1 MEFYTFKLPNGIRV
15 IHKQVNSPVSHC
27 GLIINAGSRDET
39 PEETGLAHF
48 IEHVLFKGTKKR
60 KTFHIL
66 SRMEDVGGEL
76 NAYTTREDTFIY
88 ASFMAPFYERAI
100 ELIADITFNSVFPAK
115 ELEREKDVVLDEINS
130 YKDSPADA
138 IFDDFEELLYPNH
151 PLGENILGTPDKVK
165 KFQKEDILKFIS
177 KNYNTD
183 EMVFSSV
190 GNINPTKLDKFLIKH
205 LEVIPENLRQ
215 YDRIPVKEKA
225 VFQKKSFK
233 EIYQSHSIIGAQ
245 TLSASDP
252 QRHVMYFLNNI
263 LGGPG
268 MNSRLNLGIREK
280 YGFAYSLESSYTP
293 LSDTGIFSIYF
304 GTDPRYTKKCT
315 ALVWKEMQKLKDK
328 ALGPSQLKKAQQQMI
343 GQIAI
348 GQENNCNL
356 MQSVAKSY
364 LTFNKVDSLEDV
376 NKKIMSISSAEL
388 QALAQEVLDKNSF
401 SSLQYKPKV
410 NGIHRR

>member
-88 ASFMAPFYERAI
+88 ASFMAPYYERAI
-100 ELIADITFNSVFPAK
+100 ELITDITFNSIFPAK

-130 YKDSPADA
+130 YKDAPADA

-165 KFQKEDILKFIS
+165 SFQKEDILKFIR

-190 GNINPTKLDKFLIKH
+190 GNIKPEKLEKYLKKH
-205 LEVIPENLRQ
+205 LEIIPENLRKHE
-215 YDRIPVKEKA
+215 RIPVTEKTT
-225 VFQKKSFK
+225 FQKESFK
-233 EIYQSHSIIGAQ
+233 EIYQAHSIIGAQ
-245 TLSASDP
+245 TLSAANP

-280 YGFAYSLESSYTP
+280 YGFAYSLESSFTP

-304 GTDPRYTKKCT
+304 GTDPQYTKKCT
-315 ALVWKEMQKLKDK
+315 ALVWKEMRKLKENP
-328 ALGPSQLKKAQQQMI
+328 LGPSQLKKAQQQMI

-356 MQSVAKSY
+356 MQSIAKSY

-376 NKKIMSISSAEL
+376 NEKIMSISGLEL
-388 QALAQEVLDKNSF
+388 QLLAQEVLDENKF
-401 SSLQYKPKV
+401 SSLQYKPKSKW
-410 NGIHRR
+410 NS

>member
-1 MEFYTFKLPNGIRV
+1 MEFYTFKLNNGIRV
-15 IHKQVNSPVSHC
+15 IHKQVDSPVSHC
-27 GLIINAGSRDET
+27 GLIINAGSRDEA
-39 PEETGLAHF
+39 PHETGLAHF

-100 ELIADITFNSVFPAK
+100 ELIADISFNSIFPKK
-115 ELEREKDVVLDEINS
+115 ELEREKDVILDEINS

-151 PLGENILGTPDKVK
+151 PLGENILGTPERVK
-165 KFQKEDILKFIS
+165 SFTKENILQFIR

-190 GNINPTKLDKFLIKH
+190 GNISPDKLQKYLAKH
-205 LEVIPENLRQ
+205 LEIIPANLRTHQ
-215 YDRIPVKEKA
+215 RIPVQEKA
-225 VFQKKSFK
+225 IFQKESYK
-233 EIYQSHSIIGAQ
+233 EIYQSHSIIGTQ
-245 TLSASDP
+245 SMDASNP

-268 MNSRLNLGIREK
+268 MNSRLNLAIREK

-304 GTDPRYTKKCT
+304 GTDPQYTKKCT
-315 ALVWKEMQKLKDK
+315 ALVWKEMRKLKNN
-328 ALGPSQLKKAQQQMI
+328 ALGPSQIKKAKQQMI

-348 GQENNCNL
+348 SQENNCNL
-356 MQSVAKSY
+356 MQSIAKSY
-364 LTFNKVDSLEDV
+364 LTFNKVDSLEEV
-376 NKKIMSISSAEL
+376 NQKIMSISASAL
-388 QALAQEVLDKNSF
+388 QDLAQEVLQENKF
-401 SSLQYKPKV
+401 SSLQYKPKK
-410 NGIHRR
+410 

>member
-1 MEFYTFKLPNGIRV
+1 MEFYTFKLSNGIRV
-15 IHKQVNSPVSHC
+15 IHKQVDSPVSHC
-27 GLIINAGSRDET
+27 GLIINAGSRDEA
-39 PEETGLAHF
+39 PDETGLAHF
-48 IEHVLFKGTKKR
+48 IEHVLFKGTKNR

-100 ELIADITFNSVFPAK
+100 ELITDISFHSIFPKK

-151 PLGENILGTPDKVK
+151 PLGENILGTPKKVK
-165 KFQKEDILKFIS
+165 SFQKEDILKFIR

-190 GNINPTKLDKFLIKH
+190 GNISPQKLERYLIKH
-205 LEVIPENLRQ
+205 MEAIPENLRSHH
-215 YDRIPVKEKA
+215 RIPVTEKA
-225 VFQKKSFK
+225 VFKKESYK

-245 TLSASDP
+245 TLDASHS

-280 YGFAYSLESSYTP
+280 FGFAYSLESSYTP

-304 GTDPRYTKKCT
+304 GTDPQYTKKCT
-315 ALVWKEMQKLKDK
+315 SLVWKEMKKLKESP
-328 ALGPSQLKKAQQQMI
+328 LGPSQLRKAQQQMI

-356 MQSVAKSY
+356 MQSIAKSY

-376 NKKIMSISSAEL
+376 NQKIMSITASEL
-388 QALAQEVLDKNSF
+388 QLLAQEVLDEKKF
-401 SSLQYKPKV
+401 SSLQYKPKK
-410 NGIHRR
+410 